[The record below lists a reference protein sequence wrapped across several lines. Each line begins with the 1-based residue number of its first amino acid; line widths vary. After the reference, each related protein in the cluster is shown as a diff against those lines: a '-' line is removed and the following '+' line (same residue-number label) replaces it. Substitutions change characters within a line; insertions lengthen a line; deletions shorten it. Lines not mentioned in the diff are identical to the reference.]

1 MLNKFSLNTG
11 KFHFRSFITRNY
23 PKSRLT
29 HVSDRHTNLI
39 ALTFSERKQNL
50 NMMKHRRSIMTVE
63 KSLNSISTYSGDYN
77 ETIVAGNIETSSS
90 APDILDITDNIAD
103 VNFGEVKT
111 STKRKNMEE
120 DLKNVWDILSIA
132 YRNQKEREKN
142 YLKANSKSRHSSST
156 IMDDTYETIDDDDQ
170 EDRDQDKT
178 EIFHMDKTVM
188 IKENSLP
195 KTWNNGEISTNAI
208 QEPWVMKYKYDD
220 DGFKIYEE
228 VEFNSTVTK
237 TLEGSFSS
245 VSSSDSL
252 DETKPNK
259 KRSLRRSL
267 TKIFSRPMKIRRN

>member
-1 MLNKFSLNTG
+1 
-11 KFHFRSFITRNY
+11 
-23 PKSRLT
+23 
-29 HVSDRHTNLI
+29 
-39 ALTFSERKQNL
+39 
-50 NMMKHRRSIMTVE
+50 MTVE

-170 EDRDQDKT
+170 EDRNEDKT
-178 EIFHMDKTVM
+178 EIFHMDKTVVSPVM
-188 IKENSLP
+188 MKDEENSLP